1 MSFTERTKAPFR
13 LDVVGSFLRPDAIKE
28 ARAAYADGAISAEQL
43 KAVEDRCIT
52 ELVEKE
58 LAAGLRCVTDG
69 EFRRSYWHLDFMWGF
84 EGVEHIV
91 GEHGYFFH
99 DEETRADTG
108 CIVAPIRFN
117 GHPFL
122 EHFKFLRDL
131 VGDRAIP
138 RQTIPAP
145 AQFYNEMLRGTNC
158 DSLDAVYPTREA
170 FREDLIKAYSDF
182 IHALYEAGCRSLQL
196 DDCTWGMLCDT
207 ERRKALY
214 GGQTDAD
221 AVAQLYVDLNN
232 AVIDCVPRGMVV
244 NTHICRGNY
253 HSTWASSGGYA
264 PVSKIMFGQER
275 VDGYYLEFDDERSGG
290 FEPLA
295 DVTGDKIVVLGL
307 ITSKRPQLEDKEHI
321 KERILEASKYVP
333 LDRLCLSPQ
342 CGFASTEEG
351 NKLTEEDQWKKL
363 ALIREI
369 AEEVWG

>member
-13 LDVVGSFLRPDAIKE
+13 LDVVGSFLRLDAIKE

-108 CIVAPIRFN
+108 RIVAPIRFN

-264 PVSKIMFGQER
+264 PVSKILFGKER
-275 VDGYYLEFDDERSGG
+275 
-290 FEPLA
+290 
-295 DVTGDKIVVLGL
+295 
-307 ITSKRPQLEDKEHI
+307 TSKENQTTGGNVTPSNLTEIKGGAENTYYYDKDSMENV
-321 KERILEASKYVP
+321 KEVVNIQQAGYATEPGIYVNVP
-333 LDRLCLSPQ
+333 AGISDVKVNGVALDATAIQGAGTWIYLS
-342 CGFASTEEG
+342 
-351 NKLTEEDQWKKL
+351 KLTK
-363 ALIREI
+363 RTNNVEI
-369 AEEVWG
+369 T

>member
-108 CIVAPIRFN
+108 RIVAPIRFN

-196 DDCTWGMLCDT
+196 DDCTWA
-207 ERRKALY
+207 AL
-214 GGQTDAD
+214 
-221 AVAQLYVDLNN
+221 
-232 AVIDCVPRGMVV
+232 
-244 NTHICRGNY
+244 
-253 HSTWASSGGYA
+253 
-264 PVSKIMFGQER
+264 
-275 VDGYYLEFDDERSGG
+275 
-290 FEPLA
+290 
-295 DVTGDKIVVLGL
+295 
-307 ITSKRPQLEDKEHI
+307 
-321 KERILEASKYVP
+321 
-333 LDRLCLSPQ
+333 
-342 CGFASTEEG
+342 
-351 NKLTEEDQWKKL
+351 
-363 ALIREI
+363 
-369 AEEVWG
+369 

>member
-108 CIVAPIRFN
+108 RIVAPIRFN

-244 NTHICRGNY
+244 NTHICRGNH

-264 PVSKIMFGQER
+264 PVSKILFGQER